1 MYFEFTT
8 IFRRIVDL
16 VGLVGILILAVSK
29 VTADVQISSPV
40 FGGGVSNHIVLN
52 GSDSRQQLLVTHN
65 QSNTFVADLTRSVQL
80 NSEPKGLVR
89 ISNGLVEPLSNGK
102 GKIYIGDKSKSGSN
116 ITFEVKNFEN
126 YKQVNFSNSIV
137 PLFTKHGCN
146 GGGCHGKSGGQNG
159 FKLSLLGF
167 EPQEDFEYL
176 LREARGRRLFPA
188 APERS
193 LLLLKASGQLPHGGG
208 SRIDPNSFDYK
219 MIVNWMRQGMPFG
232 QPTDPKLESIEVHP
246 RERVMKKGAQQQL
259 VVLARMTD
267 GSVEDITHSS
277 VYESNDREFAEADN
291 SGLVVAGE
299 QPGEIAIMIR
309 YQDKASVFRG
319 VIPLGVP
326 VEGTPAESN
335 FIDKFIF
342 AKLKKVGMPPSEVSD
357 DSTFLRRVTLDIVGR
372 LPTVREAEL
381 FLKNNSTNKR
391 AALVDRLIS
400 TEEYAEFF
408 ANKWSSLL
416 RNKRS
421 NGAQLRTT
429 MAFYDWIKESF
440 YKNKPY
446 DKFVREILAASG
458 DMKQSP
464 PTAWF
469 KQVNTQQAQME
480 DASQLFLGTRL
491 QCAQCHHHP
500 YEKWS
505 QSDYYRFMAF
515 FSRVGKANA
524 GRPGEDMVFH
534 RAGIA
539 QVTNKKTNKPVKPAG
554 LGSKELVISA
564 VDDPRHLLVDWM
576 KTDENRLFSKTLVN
590 RYWKHFFGRGLVDPE
605 DDFRSTN
612 PATHPRL
619 LNALADYFE
628 NSNYDLKKLVRV
640 IANSSAYQLS
650 SVPNEH
656 NSRDKHYFS
665 RFQPKRLTAEVLYD
679 SLNDLILAKSDFSGL
694 PVGTRAVCLP
704 DNSYNSSNYFL
715 SVFGRPDSSSAC
727 ECERSQEAS
736 LAQSLHLFN
745 AKNIH
750 EQLARKDGRAEIL
763 ALDKE
768 TDQHSKINSL
778 YYRAFARLPRK
789 EEVDVAI
796 SYLNRA
802 VAGKEGKGA
811 KIMKERYEDIL
822 WALVNTKE
830 FLFNH

>member
-1 MYFEFTT
+1 MSFEFTA
-8 IFRRIVDL
+8 IFRRIV
-16 VGLVGILILAVSK
+16 GLVGGLAVLLFGIME
-29 VTADVQISSPV
+29 VTADVQISAPIW
-40 FGGGVSNHIVLN
+40 GGEVSGHIVLD
-52 GSDSRQQLLVTHN
+52 GSDSRHQLLVTHI
-65 QSNTFVADLTRSVQL
+65 QSEAVQEDKTRSVKL
-80 NSEPKGLVR
+80 TAEPEGLVR

-102 GKIYIGDKSKSGSN
+102 GKIYVGDTVGN
-116 ITFEVKNFEN
+116 GAAITFEVKNVDA

-159 FKLSLLGF
+159 FRLSLLGF

-208 SRIDPNSFDYK
+208 ARINANSFDYK
-219 MIVNWMRQGMPFG
+219 MIVNWMRQGMPYG
-232 QPTDPKLESIEVHP
+232 KSTDPKLESIEVHP
-246 RERVMKKGAQQQL
+246 KERLMKRGAQQQL

-291 SGLVVAGE
+291 SGLVIAGN

-309 YQDKASVFRG
+309 YQDKTSVFRG
-319 VIPLGVP
+319 VIPLGAP
-326 VEGTPAESN
+326 VKETPNERN

-342 AKLKKVGMPPSEVSD
+342 AKLKKVGMPPSNISD
-357 DSTFLRRVTLDIVGR
+357 DSTYLRRVTLDIVGR
-372 LPTVREAEL
+372 LPTVEEAGL
-381 FLKNNSTNKR
+381 FLKDNSANKR

-429 MAFYDWIKESF
+429 MAFYNWIKESF
-440 YKNKPY
+440 YNNKPY
-446 DKFVREILAASG
+446 DSFTREILAASG
-458 DMKQSP
+458 DIKQSP
-464 PTAWF
+464 ATAWF
-469 KQVNTQQAQME
+469 KQVNSQQAQME
-480 DASQLFLGTRL
+480 DAAQLFLGTRL

-505 QSDYYRFMAF
+505 QNDYYRFMAF

-524 GRPGEDMVFH
+524 GRPGDDMVFH

-554 LGSKELVISA
+554 LGSQELIIAA

-576 KTDENRLFSKTLVN
+576 KSDENRLFSKTLVN

-612 PATHPRL
+612 PATHPKL

-628 NSNYDLKKLVRV
+628 RSNYNLKELVRV
-640 IANSSAYQLS
+640 ISNSSTYQLS
-650 SVPNEH
+650 SVPNKY
-656 NSRDKHYFS
+656 NSKDKHYFS

-679 SLNDLILAKSDFSGL
+679 SLNNLILAKSDFSGL

-745 AKNIH
+745 AKSIH
-750 EQLARKDGRAEIL
+750 DQLARKDGRAARL
-763 ALDKE
+763 ASDKD
-768 TDQHSKINSL
+768 TSHLAKINSL
-778 YYRAFARLPRK
+778 YYRAFARLPRQ
-789 EEVDVAI
+789 EEVDVAV
-796 SYLNRA
+796 SYLNRVA
-802 VAGKEGKGA
+802 VSKGGESVGK
-811 KIMKERYEDIL
+811 IKERYEDIL

>member
-1 MYFEFTT
+1 MSVGFTS
-8 IFRRIVDL
+8 IFRRIVRWT
-16 VGLVGILILAVSK
+16 G
-29 VTADVQISSPV
+29 VTAVVSFGFLKVSAKIQITAPTWD
-40 FGGGVSNHIVLN
+40 GGVLDRIVLD
-52 GSDSRQQLLVTHN
+52 GSDSRQQLLVTRFDN
-65 QSNTFVADLTRSVQL
+65 DNLLLDLTREVRL
-80 NSEPKGLVR
+80 IAKPEGLVR
-89 ISNGLVEPLSNGK
+89 INGGLVEPLSNGK
-102 GKIYIGDKSKSGSN
+102 GKIYIDNEVESDVF
-116 ITFEVKNFEN
+116 IPFEVRNIDLE
-126 YKQVNFSNSIV
+126 KQVNFANSIV

-208 SRIDPNSFDYK
+208 SRIDADSFDYK
-219 MIVNWMRQGMPFG
+219 MIVKWMRQGMPYG
-232 QPTDPKLESIEVHP
+232 KPSDPKLDSIQVHP
-246 RERVMKKGAQQQL
+246 SERVMRRGARQQL

-267 GSVEDITHSS
+267 GSIEDITHSA
-277 VYESNDREFAEADN
+277 VYESNDREYAEADN
-291 SGLVVAGE
+291 TGLVSAGD
-299 QPGEIAIMIR
+299 QSGEIAIMVR

-319 VIPLGVP
+319 VVPLGAP
-326 VEGTPAESN
+326 VKETPSEKN

-342 AKLKKVGMPPSEVSD
+342 AKLKEVGMPPSEITD
-357 DSTFLRRVTLDIVGR
+357 DSTFLRRVTLDMVGR
-372 LPTVREAEL
+372 LPTIQEAKS
-381 FLKNNSTNKR
+381 FINDKSPKKR
-391 AALVDRLIS
+391 DALVDRLIM

-421 NGAQLRTT
+421 NGAQLQTT
-429 MAFYDWIKESF
+429 MAFYNWIKESF
-440 YKNKPY
+440 YNNKPY
-446 DKFVREILAASG
+446 DRFVREIIAASG
-458 DMKQSP
+458 DIKQSP
-464 PTAWF
+464 PTVWF
-469 KQVNTQQAQME
+469 KQVSSQQAQME
-480 DASQLFLGTRL
+480 DTAQLFLGTRL

-505 QSDYYRFMAF
+505 QNDYYSFMAF

-534 RAGIA
+534 RAGVA
-539 QVTNKKTNKPVKPAG
+539 QVTNKKTNKPVKPSG
-554 LGSKELVISA
+554 LGSSELVIDP

-576 KTDENRLFSKTLVN
+576 KKDENRLFAKTLVN

-612 PATHPRL
+612 PATHPKL

-628 NSNYDLKKLVRV
+628 QSNYDLKELVRL
-640 IANSSAYQLS
+640 ISNSSTYQLS

-750 EQLARKDGRAEIL
+750 DQLARKDGRAAGL
-763 ALDKE
+763 SLDKTISHNE
-768 TDQHSKINSL
+768 KINRL

-789 EEVDVAI
+789 EEVDVAVG
-796 SYLNRA
+796 YLNR
-802 VAGKEGKGA
+802 VALDKEGKPVD
-811 KIMKERYEDIL
+811 KTKERYEDIL

>member
-1 MYFEFTT
+1 MSVGFTS
-8 IFRRIVDL
+8 IFRRIVRWT
-16 VGLVGILILAVSK
+16 G
-29 VTADVQISSPV
+29 VTAVVSFGFLKVSAKIQITAPTWD
-40 FGGGVSNHIVLN
+40 GGVLDRIVLD
-52 GSDSRQQLLVTHN
+52 GSDSRQQLLVTRFDN
-65 QSNTFVADLTRSVQL
+65 DNLLLDLTREVRL
-80 NSEPKGLVR
+80 IAKPEGLVR
-89 ISNGLVEPLSNGK
+89 INGGLVEPLSNGK
-102 GKIYIGDKSKSGSN
+102 GKIYIDNEVESDVF
-116 ITFEVKNFEN
+116 IPFEVRNIDLE
-126 YKQVNFSNSIV
+126 KQVNFANSIV

-208 SRIDPNSFDYK
+208 SRIDADSFDYK
-219 MIVNWMRQGMPFG
+219 MIVKWMRQGMPYG
-232 QPTDPKLESIEVHP
+232 KPSDPKLDSIQVHP
-246 RERVMKKGAQQQL
+246 SERVMRRGARQQL

-267 GSVEDITHSS
+267 GSIEDITHSA
-277 VYESNDREFAEADN
+277 VYESNDREYAEADN
-291 SGLVVAGE
+291 TGLVSAGD
-299 QPGEIAIMIR
+299 QSGEIAIMVR

-319 VIPLGVP
+319 VVPLGAP
-326 VEGTPAESN
+326 VKETPSEKN

-342 AKLKKVGMPPSEVSD
+342 AKLKEVGMPPSKITD
-357 DSTFLRRVTLDIVGR
+357 DSTFLRRVTLDMVGR
-372 LPTVREAEL
+372 LPTIQEAKS
-381 FLKNNSTNKR
+381 FINDKSPKKR
-391 AALVDRLIS
+391 DALVDRLIM

-421 NGAQLRTT
+421 NGAQLQTT
-429 MAFYDWIKESF
+429 MAFYNWIKESF
-440 YKNKPY
+440 YNNKPY
-446 DKFVREILAASG
+446 DRFVREIIAASG
-458 DMKQSP
+458 DIKQSP
-464 PTAWF
+464 PTVWF
-469 KQVNTQQAQME
+469 KQVSSQQAQME
-480 DASQLFLGTRL
+480 DTAQLFLGTRL

-505 QSDYYRFMAF
+505 QNDYYSFMAF

-534 RAGIA
+534 RAGVA
-539 QVTNKKTNKPVKPAG
+539 QVTNKKTNKPVKPSG
-554 LGSKELVISA
+554 LGSSELVIDP

-576 KTDENRLFSKTLVN
+576 KKDENRLFAKTLVN

-612 PATHPRL
+612 PATHPKL

-628 NSNYDLKKLVRV
+628 QSNYDLKELVRL
-640 IANSSAYQLS
+640 ISNSSTYQLS

-750 EQLARKDGRAEIL
+750 DQLARKDGRAAGL
-763 ALDKE
+763 SLDKTISHNE
-768 TDQHSKINSL
+768 KINRL

-789 EEVDVAI
+789 EEVDVAVG
-796 SYLNRA
+796 YLNR
-802 VAGKEGKGA
+802 VALDKEGKPVD
-811 KIMKERYEDIL
+811 KTKERYEDIL

>member
-1 MYFEFTT
+1 L
-8 IFRRIVDL
+8 DL
-16 VGLVGILILAVSK
+16 PQFLGGLLVWLAVLFLGVSK
-29 VTADVQISSPV
+29 VNADVRIGSPV
-40 FGGGVSNHIVLN
+40 WGGKVSNHIVLD
-52 GSDSRQQLLVTHN
+52 GADSRQQLLVTHI
-65 QSNTFVADLTRSVQL
+65 QSDFFTDQTRSARFTA
-80 NSEPKGLVR
+80 EPEGLVR

-102 GKIYIGDKSKSGSN
+102 GKIYVGAESKSDAT
-116 ITFEVKNFEN
+116 ITFEVKNVDD
-126 YKQVNFSNSIV
+126 YKQVNFPNSIV

-159 FKLSLLGF
+159 FRLSLLGF

-219 MIVNWMRQGMPFG
+219 MIVNWMSQGMPYG
-232 QPTDPKLESIEVHP
+232 QPTDPTLESIEVHP

-291 SGLVVAGE
+291 SGLVIAGD

-326 VEGTPAESN
+326 VEETPVERN

-342 AKLKKVGMPPSEVSD
+342 AKLKKVGMPPSDVSD
-357 DSTFLRRVTLDIVGR
+357 DSTYLRRVTLDIVGR
-372 LPTVREAEL
+372 LPTVEEAEL
-381 FLKNNSTNKR
+381 FLEDNSTNKR
-391 AALVDRLIS
+391 VALVDRLIS
-400 TEEYAEFF
+400 TEGYAEFF

-440 YKNKPY
+440 YNNKPY
-446 DKFVREILAASG
+446 DRFVRQILAASG
-458 DMKQSP
+458 DIKQSP

-469 KQVNTQQAQME
+469 KQVNSQQAQME

-554 LGSKELVISA
+554 LGSGELIIA
-564 VDDPRHLLVDWM
+564 AADDPRHLLVDWM
-576 KTDENRLFSKTLVN
+576 KADENRLFSKTLVN

-612 PATHPRL
+612 PATHPKL

-628 NSNYDLKKLVRV
+628 KSNYNLKQLVRV

-750 EQLARKDGRAEIL
+750 DQLARKDGRAARL
-763 ALDKE
+763 ALDKK
-768 TDQHSKINSL
+768 TDHYAKINSL

-789 EEVDVAI
+789 EEADVAI
-796 SYLNRA
+796 SYLNRDA
-802 VAGKEGKGA
+802 VDKDGKVVDK
-811 KIMKERYEDIL
+811 MKERYEDIL